1 VFLCTALSRIYNQR
15 KIMGES
21 KEYQQARERMV
32 EHQMRKRGI
41 RDERVLRAMLLT
53 PRHVFV
59 PADLRYAAYN
69 DAPLP
74 IRHQQTISQPY
85 IVALMTE
92 LLELKGGECVLEVGT
107 GSGYQAA
114 VLAHIATKVYSL
126 ERIPDLA
133 AGARAVLSEL
143 KLDNVEVIDVDG
155 TLGLPEH
162 APYDAIIV
170 TAAAPRVPE
179 PLKEQLADGGR
190 LVVPVGGRMGQM
202 LERWRR
208 NGDDFDQ
215 ERIAPVAFVPLVGD
229 HGWQADELS
238 TSWWR

>member
-1 VFLCTALSRIYNQR
+1 
-15 KIMGES
+15 
-21 KEYQQARERMV
+21 MV
-32 EHQMRKRGI
+32 EQQMRKRGI

-53 PRHVFV
+53 PRHIFV

-92 LLELKGGECVLEVGT
+92 LLELRGGESVLEVGT

-114 VLAHIATKVYSL
+114 VLAQIAGKVYSL

-133 AGARAVLSEL
+133 AGAREVLSEL

-208 NGDDFDQ
+208 MGDDFDQ

-229 HGWQADELS
+229 HGWQSDELS

>member
-1 VFLCTALSRIYNQR
+1 MGDSR
-15 KIMGES
+15 K
-21 KEYQQARERMV
+21 YQQARERMV
-32 EHQMRKRGI
+32 EQQMRKRGI
-41 RDERVLRAMLLT
+41 RDERVLQAVLSI
-53 PRHVFV
+53 PRHLFV
-59 PADLRYAAYN
+59 PHDLRYAAYN

-92 LLELKGGECVLEVGT
+92 LLELQGGECVLEVGT

-114 VLAHIATKVYSL
+114 ILAQIAARVTSL

-133 AGARAVLSEL
+133 AGARQVLSQL
-143 KLDNVEVIDVDG
+143 KLDNVEVIEVDG
-155 TLGLPEH
+155 TRGYPDH

-208 NGDDFDQ
+208 EGDDYHQ

-229 HGWQADELS
+229 HGWQSDELS